1 MDMKN
6 LFIKSFLAI
15 PIISLLFACEDAV
28 EVTLENAEP
37 LVVVDAFITNR
48 AEPQVIKLMR
58 TQPYFATE
66 LPPTLT
72 GATVTITDSEGKVYT
87 FTETSPGNYTW
98 TPAAN
103 ETFGEVGLDYTLE
116 IETNGE
122 SFEAFA
128 DMSRVPTVDSLTFFF
143 EPGDQFTDDFV
154 LAEFWSTDPDDSG
167 DAYWIKT
174 YKNGKLLN
182 KPVDINLAYDAG
194 FSRGSNFNGVPFIVP
209 IRRAINPFDEDPNDD
224 TKVLPPLV
232 LGDSLYVEVNS
243 LSEAAFDFLTELKIQ
258 TDRPGGFGELFATPL
273 ANVSTNIRNKNANG
287 TKAVGFFNVAAVSGF
302 GRKYKSTDDVKDF
315 PKQ

>member
-1 MDMKN
+1 MKN
-6 LFIKSFLAI
+6 IVIKSLFAFAI
-15 PIISLLFACEDAV
+15 LTSLFACEDTV
-28 EVTLENAEP
+28 DVKLENAEP
-37 LVVVDAFITNR
+37 LLVVDAFITNR
-48 AEPQVIKLMR
+48 SEPQVIKLMR

-66 LPPTLT
+66 LPPTLS
-72 GATVTITDSEGKVYT
+72 GATVTVTDSEGRVYT
-87 FTETSPGNYTW
+87 FTETTPGNYTW

-103 ETFGEVGLDYTLE
+103 ETFGEVGLQYTLE

-122 SFEAFA
+122 TYEALA
-128 DMSRVPTVDSLTFFF
+128 DMSRVPEIDSLTFFF

-154 LAEFWSTDPDDSG
+154 LAEFWSTDPDESG

-174 YKNGKLLN
+174 YKNGQLLN

-209 IRRAINPFDEDPNDD
+209 IRRAINSFDEDPNDD

-232 LGDSLYVEVNS
+232 LGDSLYVEINS
-243 LSEAAFDFLTELKIQ
+243 LSEDAFDFLTELKIQ

-273 ANVSTNIRNKNANG
+273 ANVSTNIKNTNPNG

-302 GRKYKSTDDVKDF
+302 GRKYKSTTEVKDF
-315 PKQ
+315 PK